1 MPHSV
6 LIRWSPQPDDPI
18 SWASF
23 DANGVLLASQVQTSL
38 STIPTGNRS
47 VVVLLPSTDIVLTQA
62 DIPSKQWQR
71 VLQAVPYALEEQ
83 LAEDIDN
90 LHFALGKRDTMG
102 SIAVA
107 IIAHHQMVNYLQQLK
122 AINLTP
128 TLLIPDILAVPQPQ
142 QGWGLLPI
150 NHIVLVRTGD
160 QAGFAIEPQGL
171 TAALSL
177 ALLEHKTDLPEQL
190 VIFTDTDTPSL
201 LPNLAELEIP
211 IIEEVH
217 ETNVF
222 AWLQLSSAKN
232 KGINLLQGNYRPQNK
247 ILNLWRPWRL
257 TAMLLILLGGLHLAK
272 QILAYQQLVQQ
283 RQVLTAQIE
292 KIYRETFPQ
301 ARKIVNPPVQ
311 MEQQLQQLRTQQNQP
326 TTTEHLLAWLN
337 QMSTTLQQTPG
348 FNLQQL
354 DYQPGQLDLFLE
366 IDNLQ
371 ALEHLKQRLSRL
383 GFSAEIQSATS
394 RSKTVESRMRI
405 TRSPH

>member
-1 MPHSV
+1 M
-6 LIRWSPQPDDPI
+6 
-18 SWASF
+18 
-23 DANGVLLASQVQTSL
+23 
-38 STIPTGNRS
+38 
-47 VVVLLPSTDIVLTQA
+47 
-62 DIPSKQWQR
+62 
-71 VLQAVPYALEEQ
+71 
-83 LAEDIDN
+83 
-90 LHFALGKRDTMG
+90 
-102 SIAVA
+102 
-107 IIAHHQMVNYLQQLK
+107 
-122 AINLTP
+122 
-128 TLLIPDILAVPQPQ
+128 
-142 QGWGLLPI
+142 
-150 NHIVLVRTGD
+150 
-160 QAGFAIEPQGL
+160 
-171 TAALSL
+171 
-177 ALLEHKTDLPEQL
+177 ALLEHKTDLPAQL
-190 VIFTDTDTPSL
+190 VIFTDTNTPSL

-211 IIEEVH
+211 IVEEVH
-217 ETNVF
+217 ETNVV

-232 KGINLLQGNYRPQNK
+232 KGINLLQGSYRPQNK
-247 ILNLWRPWRL
+247 LVNLWRPWRL
-257 TAMLLILLGGLHLAK
+257 TAVLLILLAGLQLAK
-272 QILAYQQLVQQ
+272 QILTYQQLVQQ
-283 RQVLTAQIE
+283 RQILTAQIE

-326 TTTEHLLAWLN
+326 TTTEHFLAWLN